1 MAPPDQYPAGGI
13 GSALFHVK
21 QTLPWLRKQCQFLN
35 RVSSLWQ
42 QPAGRF
48 GGKTGG
54 QVEKPVQRRDGASAD
69 RRGGPGPQRLEPRFV
84 HLDMPTIERA
94 RDRTQKFAEPLARFD
109 DRHRPIAQSSDRYE
123 EHTSETQSLIHIS

>member
-54 QVEKPVQRRDGASAD
+54 QVEKPVQRREGASAD
-69 RRGGPGPQRLEPRFV
+69 RRGGPGRQRLEPRFDDL
-84 HLDMPTIERA
+84 HKIG
-94 RDRTQKFAEPLARFD
+94 RTSCRGREGQYVENSVVAV
-109 DRHRPIAQSSDRYE
+109 
-123 EHTSETQSLIHIS
+123 SLKKKT

>member
-54 QVEKPVQRRDGASAD
+54 QVEKPVQRREGASAD
-69 RRGGPGPQRLEPRFV
+69 RRGGPGRQRLEPRFDAL
-84 HLDMPTIERA
+84 HLRQLEPAPDPTPHIA
-94 RDRTQKFAEPLARFD
+94 PPTAVLPAVT
-109 DRHRPIAQSSDRYE
+109 RPTPQHLHATTPPPPA
-123 EHTSETQSLIHIS
+123 HP